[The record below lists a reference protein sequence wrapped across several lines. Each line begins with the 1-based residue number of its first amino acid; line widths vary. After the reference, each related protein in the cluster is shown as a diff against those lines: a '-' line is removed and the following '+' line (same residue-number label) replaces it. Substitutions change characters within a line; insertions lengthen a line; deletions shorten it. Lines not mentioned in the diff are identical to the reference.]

1 MRNILCAL
9 SLILLSACAGTF
21 YVPASGTPTANV
33 RFVATYGGNTE
44 FIHSDSARCDAK
56 FQGKLGWFHPG
67 GGQDFQAERR
77 GFNRREGIPDGEAYP
92 SHMYSEMR
100 IDSDKPFFVTVAS
113 TAASPGSISPFSV
126 QICVRAAELPV
137 QTGRNYEL
145 IHVRDGDKCDL
156 KFFEV
161 SQASGRVGR
170 KEINL
175 SSKSPLCTGHG
186 TPRS

>member
-1 MRNILCAL
+1 MRRYLSGLCA
-9 SLILLSACAGTF
+9 ILLSGCAGTF
-21 YVPASGTPTANV
+21 YVPAPGTPTANV

-44 FIHSDSARCDAK
+44 FIRSDSVQCDAM
-56 FQGKLGWFHPG
+56 FRGKLGWFNPG
-67 GGQDFQAERR
+67 GDQNFQAERR
-77 GFNRREGIPDGEAYP
+77 GFNRREGIPGGEAYP

-100 IDSDKPFFVTVAS
+100 VDSDKPFFVTVAS
-113 TAASPGSISPFSV
+113 TAGRSGSISPFDV

-137 QTGRNYEL
+137 HTGRNYEL

-156 KFFEV
+156 RFVEV
-161 SQASGRVGR
+161 SQTSGGVSR

-175 SSKSPLCTGHG
+175 ISKSPMCTGHG